1 MAADHLRILYKTE
14 YAVNGVLINK
24 QFERRGDKEGA
35 VQKER
40 TALIIFK
47 DKRFVLC

>member
-1 MAADHLRILYKTE
+1 MSESVSESETNNGFT
-14 YAVNGVLINK
+14 YAK
-24 QFERRGDKEGA
+24 GA